1 MATELAPL
9 KERTARRALAQRQ
22 QAYVDEIDALI
33 EATYRVIERTGDV
46 DPTVR
51 QILTEAN
58 LSTPAF
64 YRHFRS
70 KDELFVVIID
80 DGRRRLAATLERR
93 IRRASTGLGR
103 LRAWIDGVMVQAGDP
118 VAAGRTRP
126 FVTHLERLRSRYPA
140 EQLESE
146 RVLIDQLRQLIVD
159 SAELQSSSADADAT
173 AIYHMTIGLLSAHL
187 LGRTAPTSAEI
198 EHLVDFAGRALG
210 AKR

>member
-1 MATELAPL
+1 MATELASL
-9 KERTARRALAQRQ
+9 KERTARRALAEREQT
-22 QAYVDEIDALI
+22 YVDEIDALI

-51 QILTEAN
+51 QILTEAS
-58 LSTPAF
+58 LSTPVF

-80 DGRRRLAATLERR
+80 DGRRRLATTLERR
-93 IRRASTGLGR
+93 ISRATTGLGR
-103 LRAWIDGVMVQAGDP
+103 LRAWIDGVMVQASDP

-126 FVTHLERLRSRYPA
+126 FVTHIERLRSRYPD
-140 EQLESE
+140 EQRESE
-146 RVLIDQLRQLIVD
+146 RVLIDQLAELIVE
-159 SAELQSSSADADAT
+159 SAELDDSAAEQDAT

-187 LGRTAPTSAEI
+187 LARTSPTAKEI

-210 AKR
+210 ARR

>member
-1 MATELAPL
+1 MASL
-9 KERTARRALAQRQ
+9 KERTAQRAVADRQR
-22 QAYVDEIDALI
+22 AYVDEIDALI
-33 EATYRVIERTGDV
+33 EATYRVIEDTGDV

-51 QILTEAN
+51 QILNEAG

-80 DGRRRLAATLERR
+80 DGRRRLASTIERR
-93 IRRASTGLGR
+93 ISRASTGVGR
-103 LRAWIDGVMVQAGDP
+103 LRAWIDGVMIQASDP

-146 RVLIDQLRQLIVD
+146 RVLIDQLSQLITD
-159 SAELQSSSADADAT
+159 SPDLHSPTPDEDAV
-173 AIYHMTIGLLSAHL
+173 AIYHMTIGMLSAHL
-187 LGRTAPTSAEI
+187 LARTAPTDKETD
-198 EHLVDFAGRALG
+198 HLVAFASRALG
-210 AKR
+210 ANR